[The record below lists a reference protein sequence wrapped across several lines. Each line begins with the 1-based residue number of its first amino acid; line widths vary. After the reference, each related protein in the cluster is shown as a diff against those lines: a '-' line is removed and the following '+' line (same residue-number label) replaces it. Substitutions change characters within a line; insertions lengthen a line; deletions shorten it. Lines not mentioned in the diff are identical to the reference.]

1 MIVVLTMKQVYL
13 CHQCAESD
21 LLYQT
26 YLPKPCFL
34 ISISTMVN
42 LAVVYANIQGGMTS
56 KHVEG
61 CMNTGPLVLW
71 LSEQHKKPGCLQ
83 KLRRQEALQCLV
95 LKEKMCLS
103 IGWHSRQFTDWL
115 AALCLQRN
123 HGKTTICTMVW
134 SSACYRF
141 IQFARN

>member
-1 MIVVLTMKQVYL
+1 MVVVLTMKQVYL

-61 CMNTGPLVLW
+61 CMNTGPLAV
-71 LSEQHKKPGCLQ
+71 
-83 KLRRQEALQCLV
+83 RTAQETR
-95 LKEKMCLS
+95 M
-103 IGWHSRQFTDWL
+103 
-115 AALCLQRN
+115 
-123 HGKTTICTMVW
+123 
-134 SSACYRF
+134 
-141 IQFARN
+141 FARVEEARGTTVFGIEGENVFVNWLTS